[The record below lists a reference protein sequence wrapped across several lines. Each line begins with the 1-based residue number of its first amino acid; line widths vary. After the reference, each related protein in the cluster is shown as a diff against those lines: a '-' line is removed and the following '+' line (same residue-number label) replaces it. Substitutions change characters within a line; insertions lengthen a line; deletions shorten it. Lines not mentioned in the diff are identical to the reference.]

1 MLQIEII
8 QITRRKPNTVK
19 MILMTLTIMNTTTW
33 LIVTVMELWIRTM
46 IISVTWRE
54 SIFWKT

>member
-33 LIVTVMELWIRTM
+33 LIVTVMVLWIRTM

-54 SIFWKT
+54 SIFWRT

>member
-33 LIVTVMELWIRTM
+33 LIVTVMELWIRIM

>member
-33 LIVTVMELWIRTM
+33 LIVTVMVLWIRTM